1 MGEFALGQAVPRFE
15 DLRLLRG
22 GGLYISD
29 MVMPH
34 MAHGWIVR
42 SPYAAAKILKIDTAA
57 ALAAP
62 GVLAVLTGDDWKAS
76 GFENLP
82 RGSGRK
88 LRDGKPM
95 VRPPYPALA
104 DGQVRHVGDPVAFVV
119 AETVAQ
125 AMDAAEL
132 VEVEYEPLPSVTN
145 AVAAIAPG
153 APKVWPDAADNICF
167 VHLQGDKAATDA
179 AFAKA
184 DRVVKHRLTI
194 NRVTAATM
202 EPRGSIGV
210 YSPSEGHYTAYTT
223 LQRAHSFREEL
234 AEVLNVP
241 ESKIRVVCGDIGGSF
256 GMKSP
261 VYNEVGMVLLA
272 AKIVGRP
279 VKWIA
284 TRSESFLSDANA
296 RDLVSEGELALDK
309 NGKFLALRVHNI
321 ANVGAYVQSGGE
333 SSPVANLGSLA
344 GVYIIPAIHV
354 DVTAVLTNTHPVR
367 PYRGNGRPEAAFVIE
382 RLIDIAAD
390 ELQIDAAELRRR
402 NIIPASAMPFKT
414 ALGPVYDC
422 GEFEQN
428 MDLAMEMADY
438 AGFPK
443 RREESQKRGKL
454 RGLGL
459 SNSIERAAS
468 PGYEGAE
475 IRFDRSGAVTIL
487 SGAIA
492 QGQGH
497 ETTFK
502 QLVCDRLGL
511 DPLKVQYV
519 QGDTDKVFFGE
530 GTGGSRTATIGGGA
544 MKMATDKIVAKAT
557 RIAAHMFG
565 VAVDQVQFAD
575 GIFSSKASNRTMD
588 IQELARESLN
598 PKNLPAGEEIG
609 LLASAVFHSNA
620 INYPNGTHICE
631 LEIDEETGSV
641 QVLRYNVV
649 DDVGNVLNP
658 LMLHGQII
666 GGVAQGLGQILM
678 EDIRYDADGQLLTG
692 SFQDYAMPRAE
703 HFSMIHVKSNPVP
716 TLTNPL
722 GVKGA
727 GEAGC
732 VGAMPAVSNA
742 LVDALSQFGVRSV
755 EMPAT
760 PERLWRIIQ
769 KGKAGKA
776 A

>member
-22 GGLYISD
+22 GGRYISD
-29 MVMPH
+29 MALPH
-34 MAHGWIVR
+34 MVHGCVVR
-42 SPYAAAKILKIDTAA
+42 SPYAAAKIRKLDTAA
-57 ALAAP
+57 ALKAP
-62 GVLAVLTGDDWKAS
+62 GVLAVLTGADWKAS
-76 GFENLP
+76 GFGDLP

-104 DGQVRHVGDPVAFVV
+104 DGEVRHVGDPVAFVV

-132 VEVEYEPLPSVTN
+132 VEVEYEPLPAVTN
-145 AVAAIAPG
+145 AVKALEPG
-153 APKVWPDAADNICF
+153 APKVWPDGADNICF
-167 VHLQGDKAATDA
+167 VHLQGDKAATDE

-184 DRVVKHRLTI
+184 DKIVKHRLVI

-202 EPRGSIGV
+202 EPRGAIGV
-210 YSPSEGHYTAYTT
+210 YSPTEAHYTAYTT

-241 ESKIRVVCGDIGGSF
+241 ESKVRVVCGDIGGSF

-272 AKIVGRP
+272 AKTVGRP

-296 RDLVSEGELALDK
+296 RDLVSEGELALDA
-309 NGKFLALRVHNI
+309 NGKFLALRVRNV
-321 ANVGAYVQSGGE
+321 ANVGAYLQTGGE

-354 DVTAVLTNTHPVR
+354 DVTAVLTHTHPVR

-390 ELQIDAAELRRR
+390 ELKIDPSEIRRR
-402 NIIPASAMPFKT
+402 NIIPADAMPFKT

-422 GEFEQN
+422 GEFERN
-428 MDLAMEMADY
+428 MDLAMQMADY
-438 AGFPK
+438 AGFAK
-443 RREESQKRGKL
+443 RREESKKRGKL

-475 IRFDRSGAVTIL
+475 IRFDRAGTVTIL

-511 DPLKVQYV
+511 DPMQVQYV

-544 MKMATDKIVAKAT
+544 MKMAADKIVAKAT
-557 RIAAHMFG
+557 RVAAHMFG
-565 VAVDQVQFAD
+565 VSVDQVQFAD

-598 PKNLPAGEEIG
+598 PKNVPAGEEIG

-631 LEIDEETGSV
+631 LEIDPETGV
-641 QVLRYNVV
+641 VDVLAYNVV

-666 GGVAQGLGQILM
+666 GGIGQGLGQILM
-678 EDIRYDADGQLLTG
+678 EDMRYDEDGQLLTG

-716 TLTNPL
+716 TATNPL

-732 VGAMPAVSNA
+732 VGAMPAIANA
-742 LVDALSQFGVRSV
+742 LVDALSEYGVRNV

-760 PERLWRIIQ
+760 PERIWRIIQ
-769 KGKAGKA
+769 KGKAA
-776 A
+776 

>member
-22 GGLYISD
+22 GGRYVSD
-29 MVMPH
+29 MVLPY
-34 MAHGWIVR
+34 MAYGYVLR
-42 SPYAAAKILKIDTAA
+42 SPHAAAKIVKLDTAA
-57 ALAAP
+57 ALKAP
-62 GVLAVLTGDDWKAS
+62 GVLAVLTGEDWKAS
-76 GFENLP
+76 GFGDLP
-82 RGSGRK
+82 RGLSRK

-95 VRPPYPALA
+95 FSPPYPPLV
-104 DGQVRHVGDPVAFVV
+104 DGQVRHVGDPVAFIV
-119 AETVAQ
+119 AETLAQ

-132 VEVEYEPLPSVTN
+132 IEVDYQPLPAVTN
-145 AVAAIAPG
+145 AVKAMEPG
-153 APKVWPDAADNICF
+153 APKVWDACGDNISF
-167 VHLQGDKAATDA
+167 VHVQGDKAATDE

-184 DRVVKHRLTI
+184 DRVVKHRLVI

-210 YSPSEGHYTAYTT
+210 YSPTEDHFTVYTT

-234 AEVLNVP
+234 SEVLNMP
-241 ESKIRVVCGDIGGSF
+241 ESKIRVVAGDIGGSF

-272 AKIVGRP
+272 AKKIGRP
-279 VKWIA
+279 VKWTA

-309 NGKFLALRVHNI
+309 NGKFLALRVKNV
-321 ANVGAYVQSGGE
+321 ANVGAYVQTGGD

-344 GVYIIPAIHV
+344 GVYILPAIHV

-390 ELQIDAAELRRR
+390 EMKIDPAEIRRR
-402 NIIPASAMPFKT
+402 NLIPPTAMPFKT
-414 ALGPVYDC
+414 ALGSLYDC

-428 MDLAMEMADY
+428 MDMAMQMADY
-438 AGFPK
+438 AGFAK
-443 RREESQKRGKL
+443 RREESKARGKL
-454 RGLGL
+454 RGLGI

-468 PGYEGAE
+468 PGFEGAE
-475 IRFDRSGAVTIL
+475 IRFDRSGEVTIL
-487 SGAIA
+487 SGAVA

-511 DPLKVQYV
+511 DPMKVQYV

-565 VAVDQVQFAD
+565 VTADDVQFKD
-575 GIFSSKASNRTMD
+575 GIFSSKASNRTMNLHE
-588 IQELARESLN
+588 IARESLS
-598 PKNLPAGEEIG
+598 PKNLPAGEEMG
-609 LLASAVFHSNA
+609 LLANAVFHTTA

-631 LEIDEETGSV
+631 LEIDPETGTV
-641 QVLRYNVV
+641 EILRYNVV

-666 GGVAQGLGQILM
+666 GGIGQGLGQILM
-678 EDIRYDADGQLLTG
+678 EDMRYDDEGQLLSG

-703 HFSMIHVKSNPVP
+703 HFSMIQVKSNPVP
-716 TLTNPL
+716 TATNPL

-732 VGAMPAVSNA
+732 VGAMPTIANA
-742 LVDALSQFGVRSV
+742 LVDALSDYGVV
-755 EMPAT
+755 NMEMPAT
-760 PERLWRIIQ
+760 PERIWRIIQ
-769 KGKAGKA
+769 KGRA

>member
-22 GGLYISD
+22 GGRYVSD
-29 MVMPH
+29 MALPH
-34 MAHGWIVR
+34 MAYGCVVR
-42 SPYAAAKILKIDTAA
+42 SPHAAAKILKLDTAA
-57 ALAAP
+57 ALQAP
-62 GVLAVLTGDDWKAS
+62 GVLAVLTGADWKAS
-76 GFENLP
+76 GYGDLP

-95 VRPPYPALA
+95 IRPPYPALA

-119 AETVAQ
+119 AETLSQ

-132 VEVEYEPLPSVTN
+132 VEVDYEPLPAVTDAAK
-145 AVAAIAPG
+145 AVEPG
-153 APKVWPDAADNICF
+153 APKVWPDGADNICF
-167 VHLQGDKAATDA
+167 VHLQGDKAATDE

-184 DRVVKHRLTI
+184 DKIVKHRLVI

-202 EPRGSIGV
+202 EPRGAIGV
-210 YSPSEGHYTAYTT
+210 YSPTEEHYTAYTT

-241 ESKIRVVCGDIGGSF
+241 ESKVRVVAGDIGGSF

-272 AKIVGRP
+272 ARTVGRP
-279 VKWIA
+279 VKWTA

-309 NGKFLALRVHNI
+309 NGKFLALRVRNI
-321 ANVGAYVQSGGE
+321 ANVGAYLQTGGE

-390 ELQIDAAELRRR
+390 ELKIDPADIRRR
-402 NIIPASAMPFKT
+402 NIIPSDAMPFKT

-428 MDLAMEMADY
+428 MDIAMQMADY
-438 AGFPK
+438 AGFAK
-443 RREESQKRGKL
+443 RREESKKRGKL

-475 IRFDRSGAVTIL
+475 IRFDRAGTVTIL

-511 DPLKVQYV
+511 DPMKVQYV

-544 MKMATDKIVAKAT
+544 MKMAADKIVAKAT

-565 VAVDQVQFAD
+565 VPVDQVQFAD

-598 PKNLPAGEEIG
+598 PKNVPAGEEIG

-631 LEIDEETGSV
+631 LEIDPETGVV
-641 QVLRYNVV
+641 QVLAYNVV

-666 GGVAQGLGQILM
+666 GGIGQGLGQILM
-678 EDIRYDADGQLLTG
+678 EDMRYDEDGQLLTG

-716 TLTNPL
+716 TATNPL

-732 VGAMPAVSNA
+732 VGAMPAIANA
-742 LVDALSQFGVRSV
+742 LVDALSEYGVRNV

-760 PERLWRIIQ
+760 PERIWRIIQ
-769 KGKAGKA
+769 KGKAA
-776 A
+776 

>member
-22 GGLYISD
+22 GGRYVSD
-29 MVMPH
+29 MVLPY
-34 MAHGWIVR
+34 MAYGYVLR
-42 SPYAAAKILKIDTAA
+42 SPHAAAKIVKLDTAA
-57 ALAAP
+57 ALKAP
-62 GVLAVLTGDDWKAS
+62 GVLAVLTGEDWKAS
-76 GFENLP
+76 GFGDLP
-82 RGSGRK
+82 RGLSRK

-95 VRPPYPALA
+95 FSPPYPPLV

-119 AETVAQ
+119 AETLAQ

-132 VEVEYEPLPSVTN
+132 IEVDYQPLRAVTN
-145 AVAAIAPG
+145 AVKALEPG
-153 APKVWPDAADNICF
+153 APKVWDACGDNISF
-167 VHLQGDKAATDA
+167 VHVQGDKAATDE

-184 DRVVKHRLTI
+184 DRVVKHRLVI

-210 YSPSEGHYTAYTT
+210 YSPTEDHFTVYTT

-234 AEVLNVP
+234 SEVLGMP
-241 ESKIRVVCGDIGGSF
+241 ESKIRVIAGDIGGSF

-272 AKIVGRP
+272 AKLIGRP
-279 VKWIA
+279 VKWTA

-296 RDLVSEGELALDK
+296 RDLVSDGELALDK
-309 NGKFLALRVHNI
+309 DGKFLALRVRNI
-321 ANVGAYVQSGGE
+321 ANVGAYVQTGGD

-344 GVYIIPAIHV
+344 GVYILPAIHV

-390 ELQIDAAELRRR
+390 EMKIDPAEIRRR
-402 NIIPASAMPFKT
+402 NLIPSSAMPFKT
-414 ALGPVYDC
+414 ALGSLYDC

-428 MDLAMEMADY
+428 MDMAMQMADY
-438 AGFPK
+438 AGFAK
-443 RREESQKRGKL
+443 RREESKARGKL
-454 RGLGL
+454 RGLGI

-468 PGYEGAE
+468 PGFEGAE
-475 IRFDRSGAVTIL
+475 IRFDRSGEVTIL
-487 SGAIA
+487 SGAVA

-511 DPLKVQYV
+511 DPMKVQYV

-565 VAVDQVQFAD
+565 VAAEDVQFKD
-575 GIFSSKASNRTMD
+575 GIFSSKASNRTMNLHE
-588 IQELARESLN
+588 IARESLS
-598 PKNLPAGEEIG
+598 PKNLPPGEEMG
-609 LLASAVFHSNA
+609 LIANAVFHTTA

-631 LEIDEETGSV
+631 LEIDPETGTV
-641 QVLRYNVV
+641 EILRYNVV

-666 GGVAQGLGQILM
+666 GGIGQGLGQILM
-678 EDIRYDADGQLLTG
+678 EDMRYDEEGQLLSG

-703 HFSMIHVKSNPVP
+703 HFSMIQVKSNPVP
-716 TLTNPL
+716 TATNPL

-732 VGAMPAVSNA
+732 VGAMPTIANA
-742 LVDALSQFGVRSV
+742 LVDALSDYGVV
-755 EMPAT
+755 NMEMPAT
-760 PERLWRIIQ
+760 PERIWRIIQ
-769 KGKAGKA
+769 KGRVA
-776 A
+776 